1 MHTSSSLRD
10 YLLNRLV
17 RVFVASVGLLIFAFG
32 YYLQLVVSVGV
43 SPWHALNQG
52 LSQVLGLSFGQVSVI
67 ISVCVVATD
76 LLLREPIGV
85 GTLLDAFLVGWGT
98 DFFIGLELIPYQED
112 IWMSLLILVLSIVI
126 ICFSQVIY
134 MKAGLSCGPR
144 DALMVAIGKRLRRL
158 PIGVIG
164 VMMNCAVMLAGF
176 WMGGSIGIGTLIN
189 ITCFG
194 IIMQAVFKLCRFDPR
209 DVEQEGLTETIRA
222 FFTALKGRRDSFPF
236 GIKLK

>member
-1 MHTSSSLRD
+1 MHSLRD

-52 LSQVLGLSFGQVSVI
+52 LSQVLGLSFGQASVI

-222 FFTALKGRRDSFPF
+222 FFTAQKGRQR
-236 GIKLK
+236 